1 MKRPIDRYGERRGS
15 MLQRILVRGGLLL
28 VTAAVVGVLAGW
40 TERVR
45 AADAAAPVNPSL
57 VARRIGT
64 LGAQLQSAHG
74 ETALLHLE
82 LDRARAIIE
91 NSARYQIPADL
102 AADIHDIALAEGI
115 DPALGFQLVKIE
127 SSFRPGAR
135 SSMDA
140 LGYTQIQLPTARFY
154 DPAVTEKQLF
164 ERETNLRLGF
174 RFLRDLLV
182 RFDHDTHLALLAYN
196 RGPAK
201 VAEILAR
208 GGDPANGYSDA
219 VLDGYRS
226 PRAVG
231 TH

>member
-1 MKRPIDRYGERRGS
+1 MRPTDRYGERPGSALERLLSRGA
-15 MLQRILVRGGLLL
+15 LLL
-28 VTAAVVGVLAGW
+28 VTAIVIGVLAGS

-45 AADAAAPVNPSL
+45 AADQAAPADL
-57 VARRIGT
+57 GFVARR
-64 LGAQLQSAHG
+64 LGSLGEQLQSARG
-74 ETALLHLE
+74 ETALMRLE

-102 AADIHDIALAEGI
+102 AGDIYDIALGEGI
-115 DPALGFQLVKIE
+115 DPALGYQLVKIE
-127 SSFRPGAR
+127 SSFRPTAR

-140 LGYTQIQLPTARFY
+140 LGYTQIQVPTARFY

-174 RFLRDLLV
+174 RFLKDLLV
-182 RFDHDTHLALLAYN
+182 KFDHDTHLALLAYN

-201 VAEILAR
+201 VAEILAE
-208 GGDPANGYSDA
+208 GGNPANGYSDA
-219 VLDGYRS
+219 VLDGYEA
-226 PRAVG
+226 PGVGG